1 MRILFFSIIKLLIS
15 FMTVNFSR
23 VSSHG
28 IMALT
33 LLLFGQ
39 RCTPRQESTASPE
52 TFQVIRPLI
61 KDTVYLREYVADIQS
76 VQNTEIRAKAGG
88 YLETIHVDEGEFVAA
103 GQPLFTISRKQYE
116 QEVLQAEAAVASAVA
131 ETKAAE
137 VELKNTRA
145 LVEKNIVSQSELEL
159 AQAKVEA
166 LKARTA
172 EARAHEA
179 NARLELSFAQIRAPF
194 AGYINRIPN
203 KAGSLITEGS
213 LLTTISNNNQMLAY
227 FNVSEREYLDYLSTS
242 SEGKPKEVQLLLANG
257 QVYPFTGQVET
268 AESEFDSS
276 TGNIAFRARFPNPTQ
291 LLKHGGSGKIIF
303 SKTLKSAMLVPQK
316 STFEVQE
323 NIYVFVVTEGNK
335 VQQRKI
341 VPSFRLPQ
349 VYVISSGLSPND
361 QFVYEGIQKLK
372 EGDPIIP
379 QVISFSTRM
388 NTQK

>member
-1 MRILFFSIIKLLIS
+1 
-15 FMTVNFSR
+15 MTVNFSR

-203 KAGSLITEGS
+203 KTGSLIVEGS
-213 LLTTISNNNQMLAY
+213 LLTTISNNNQMLVY

-257 QVYPFTGQVET
+257 EVYPFAGQVET

-276 TGNIAFRARFPNPTQ
+276 TGNIAFRAKFPNPRQ
-291 LLKHGGSGKIIF
+291 LLKHGATGKIQV
-303 SKTLKSAMLVPQK
+303 SVKLKNALLIPQK
-316 STFEVQE
+316 SVFEIQDKF
-323 NIYVFVVTEGNK
+323 FVYEVNDSSRVKMTSVT
-335 VQQRKI
+335 
-341 VPSFRLPQ
+341 PSYRLPEL
-349 VYVISSGLSPND
+349 YVIERGLSAEAR
-361 QFVYEGIQKLK
+361 VLYEGIQLVTAGERINAKLI
-372 EGDPIIP
+372 EFP
-379 QVISFSTRM
+379 STTKR
-388 NTQK
+388 

>member
-1 MRILFFSIIKLLIS
+1 
-15 FMTVNFSR
+15 MTVNFSR
-23 VSSHG
+23 VGRYG

-52 TFQVIRPLI
+52 TFQVIQPLI

-116 QEVLQAEAAVASAVA
+116 QEVLQAEAAVTSAVA

-203 KAGSLITEGS
+203 KAGSLIVEGS
-213 LLTTISNNNQMLAY
+213 LLTTISNNNQMLVY

-257 QVYPFTGQVET
+257 EVYPFAGQVET

-276 TGNIAFRARFPNPTQ
+276 TGNIAFRAKFPNPRQ
-291 LLKHGGSGKIIF
+291 LLKHGATGKIQV
-303 SKTLKSAMLVPQK
+303 SVKLKNALLIPQK
-316 STFEVQE
+316 SVFEIQDKF
-323 NIYVFVVTEGNK
+323 FVYEVNDSSRVKMTSVT
-335 VQQRKI
+335 
-341 VPSFRLPQ
+341 PSYRLPEL
-349 VYVISSGLSPND
+349 YVIERGLSAEAR
-361 QFVYEGIQKLK
+361 VLYEGIQLVTAG
-372 EGDPIIP
+372 ERINATLIEFP
-379 QVISFSTRM
+379 STTKR
-388 NTQK
+388 

>member
-1 MRILFFSIIKLLIS
+1 
-15 FMTVNFSR
+15 MTVDFSR
-23 VSSHG
+23 VGRYG

-33 LLLFGQ
+33 IFFCGQ
-39 RCTPRQESTASPE
+39 RCTPRPESAAVAE
-52 TFQVIRPLI
+52 TFQVIQPLI

-88 YLETIHVDEGEFVAA
+88 YLEAIHVDEGEFVAA

-203 KAGSLITEGS
+203 KTGSLIAEGS
-213 LLTTISNNNQMLAY
+213 LLTTISNNNQMLVY

-257 QVYPFTGQVET
+257 EVYPFAGQVET

-276 TGNIAFRARFPNPTQ
+276 TGNIAFRAKFPNPRQ
-291 LLKHGGSGKIIF
+291 LLKHGATGKIQV
-303 SKTLKSAMLVPQK
+303 SVKLKNALLIPQK
-316 STFEVQE
+316 SVFEIQDKF
-323 NIYVFVVTEGNK
+323 FVYEVNDSSRVKMTSVT
-335 VQQRKI
+335 
-341 VPSFRLPQ
+341 PSYRLPEL
-349 VYVISSGLSPND
+349 YVIERGLSAEAR
-361 QFVYEGIQKLK
+361 VLYEGIQLVTAG
-372 EGDPIIP
+372 EQINATLIEFP
-379 QVISFSTRM
+379 STTKR
-388 NTQK
+388 

>member
-1 MRILFFSIIKLLIS
+1 
-15 FMTVNFSR
+15 MTVNFSR
-23 VSSHG
+23 VGRYG

-39 RCTPRQESTASPE
+39 RCTSRPESAAVPE
-52 TFQVIRPLI
+52 TFQVIQPLI

-116 QEVLQAEAAVASAVA
+116 QEVLQAEAAVTSAVA

-203 KAGSLITEGS
+203 KAGSLIVEGS
-213 LLTTISNNNQMLAY
+213 LLTTISNNNQMLVY

-257 QVYPFTGQVET
+257 EVYPFAGQVET

-276 TGNIAFRARFPNPTQ
+276 TGNIAFRAKFPNPRQ
-291 LLKHGGSGKIIF
+291 LLKHGATGKIQV
-303 SKTLKSAMLVPQK
+303 SVKLKNALLIPQK
-316 STFEVQE
+316 SVFEIQDKF
-323 NIYVFVVTEGNK
+323 FVYEVNDSSRVKMTSVT
-335 VQQRKI
+335 
-341 VPSFRLPQ
+341 PSYRLPEL
-349 VYVISSGLSPND
+349 YVIERGLSAEAR
-361 QFVYEGIQKLK
+361 VLYEGIQLVTAGERINAKLI
-372 EGDPIIP
+372 EFP
-379 QVISFSTRM
+379 STTKR
-388 NTQK
+388 

>member
-1 MRILFFSIIKLLIS
+1 
-15 FMTVNFSR
+15 MTVNFSR
-23 VSSHG
+23 VGRYG

-33 LLLFGQ
+33 LLLFGL

-52 TFQVIRPLI
+52 TFQVIQPLI

-116 QEVLQAEAAVASAVA
+116 QEVLQAEAAVTSAVA

-203 KAGSLITEGS
+203 KAGSLIVEGS
-213 LLTTISNNNQMLAY
+213 LLTTISNNNQMLVY

-257 QVYPFTGQVET
+257 EVYPFAGQVET

-276 TGNIAFRARFPNPTQ
+276 TGNIAFRAKFPNPRQ
-291 LLKHGGSGKIIF
+291 LLKHGATGKIQV
-303 SKTLKSAMLVPQK
+303 SVKLKNALLIPQK
-316 STFEVQE
+316 SVFEIQDKF
-323 NIYVFVVTEGNK
+323 FVYEVNDSSRVKMTSVT
-335 VQQRKI
+335 
-341 VPSFRLPQ
+341 PSYRLPEL
-349 VYVISSGLSPND
+349 YVIERGLSAEAR
-361 QFVYEGIQKLK
+361 VLYEGIQLVTAGERINAKLI
-372 EGDPIIP
+372 EFP
-379 QVISFSTRM
+379 STTKR
-388 NTQK
+388 

>member
-1 MRILFFSIIKLLIS
+1 
-15 FMTVNFSR
+15 MTVNFSR
-23 VSSHG
+23 VGRYG

-33 LLLFGQ
+33 IFFCGQ
-39 RCTPRQESTASPE
+39 RCTSRPESAAVPE
-52 TFQVIRPLI
+52 TFQVIQPLI

-116 QEVLQAEAAVASAVA
+116 QEVLQAEAAVTSAVA

-166 LKARTA
+166 LKARIA

-203 KAGSLITEGS
+203 KTGSLIAEGS
-213 LLTTISNNNQMLAY
+213 LLTTISNNNQMLVY

-257 QVYPFTGQVET
+257 QVYPFAGQVET

-276 TGNIAFRARFPNPTQ
+276 TGNIAFRAKFPNPRQ
-291 LLKHGGSGKIIF
+291 LLKHGATGKIQV
-303 SKTLKSAMLVPQK
+303 SVKLKNALLIPQK
-316 STFEVQE
+316 SVFEIQDKF
-323 NIYVFVVTEGNK
+323 FVYEVNDSSRVKMTSVT
-335 VQQRKI
+335 
-341 VPSFRLPQ
+341 PSYRLPEL
-349 VYVISSGLSPND
+349 YVIERGLSAEAR
-361 QFVYEGIQKLK
+361 VLYEGIQLVTAGERINAKLI
-372 EGDPIIP
+372 EFP
-379 QVISFSTRM
+379 STTKR
-388 NTQK
+388 